1 MVFGYIAALHPTAPH
16 SQLRTVY
23 PAPPPI
29 GVRAESEHIQRRWEE
44 PRRWDSRGRSWP
56 RSRGAPRRP
65 LLGVTE
71 IAGAQEHLLPGF
83 EGRHP
88 KVGAAGT
95 AEGIAQVALLREET
109 VIRGSGGSAC
119 PRFMGK
125 KGIPRFLTWP

>member
-23 PAPPPI
+23 PAPPAI

-83 EGRHP
+83 EGRHRP
-88 KVGAAGT
+88 GSTV
-95 AEGIAQVALLREET
+95 EGRDCHT
-109 VIRGSGGSAC
+109 
-119 PRFMGK
+119 GK
-125 KGIPRFLTWP
+125 WRVSVSQIHGQERDPSFPDMAIEARWERPVHM